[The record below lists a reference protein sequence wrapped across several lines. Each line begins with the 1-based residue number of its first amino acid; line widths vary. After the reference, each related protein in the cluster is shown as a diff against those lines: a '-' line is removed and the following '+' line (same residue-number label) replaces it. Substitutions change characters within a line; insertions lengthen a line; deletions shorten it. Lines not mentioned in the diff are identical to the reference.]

1 MRSLFWVAAVA
12 LVIAAAFVMTGAP
25 AVAHH
30 ASAPFY
36 DNTKS
41 VEAVGTVTKFVF
53 RNPHSFLYVDAADGN
68 GQTIAWEI
76 EMGAAVSMSR
86 RGWTPDT
93 IKVGEEIKVVG
104 QPSRAPGT
112 YGMCCAE
119 LTRPDGSPIRPAR
132 GE

>member
-1 MRSLFWVAAVA
+1 MKGLLW
-12 LVIAAAFVMTGAP
+12 IAAAASVITVAFLMTSAP

-53 RNPHSFLYVDAADGN
+53 RNPHSFLYVDATDES

-86 RGWTPDT
+86 RGWTPET
-93 IKVGEEIKVVG
+93 IKAGEEIKVVG
-104 QPSRAPGT
+104 HPSRAPGT
-112 YGMCCAE
+112 RGMCCAE
-119 LTRPDGSPIRPAR
+119 LTRPDGSPIGPAR
-132 GE
+132 GD

>member
-1 MRSLFWVAAVA
+1 MKVWHWVAAIAVA
-12 LVIAAAFVMTGAP
+12 AVVGVSVGHVP
-25 AVAHH
+25 AIAHH

-41 VEAVGTVTKFVF
+41 VEAVGVVTRFVF
-53 RNPHSFLYVDAADGN
+53 RNPHSFLYVDGTDEDGE
-68 GQTIAWEI
+68 TIAWEI
-76 EMGAAVSMSR
+76 EMGAAVMMGR

-93 IKVGEEIKVVG
+93 IRAGDRIRAVG

-119 LTRPDGSPIRPAR
+119 LTREDGSPIRPAD
-132 GE
+132 

>member
-1 MRSLFWVAAVA
+1 MKVWHWVAAIAVA
-12 LVIAAAFVMTGAP
+12 AVVGASVGHVP
-25 AVAHH
+25 AIAHH

-41 VEAVGTVTKFVF
+41 VEAVGVVTRFVF
-53 RNPHSFLYVDAADGN
+53 RNPHSFLYVDGTDEN
-68 GQTIAWEI
+68 GETIAWEI
-76 EMGAAVSMSR
+76 EMGAAVMMGR

-93 IKVGEEIKVVG
+93 IRAGDRIRAVG

-119 LTRPDGSPIRPAR
+119 LTREDGSPIRPAD
-132 GE
+132 

>member
-1 MRSLFWVAAVA
+1 MKVWHWVAAIAVA
-12 LVIAAAFVMTGAP
+12 AVVGASVGHVP
-25 AVAHH
+25 AIAHH

-41 VEAVGTVTKFVF
+41 VEAVGVVTRFVF
-53 RNPHSFLYVDAADGN
+53 RNPHSFLYVDGTDEN
-68 GQTIAWEI
+68 GETISWEI
-76 EMGAAVSMSR
+76 EMGAAVMMGR

-93 IKVGEEIKVVG
+93 IRAGDRIRAVG

-119 LTRPDGSPIRPAR
+119 LTREDGGPIRPA
-132 GE
+132 G

>member
-1 MRSLFWVAAVA
+1 MRLWHWVAAIAVA
-12 LVIAAAFVMTGAP
+12 AVVGASVGHVP
-25 AVAHH
+25 AIAHH

-41 VEAVGTVTKFVF
+41 VEAVGVVTRFVF
-53 RNPHSFLYVDAADGN
+53 RNPHSFLYVDGTDEN
-68 GQTIAWEI
+68 GEIISWEI
-76 EMGAAVSMSR
+76 EMGAAVMMGR

-93 IKVGEEIKVVG
+93 IRAGDRIRAVG

-119 LTRPDGSPIRPAR
+119 LTREDGSPIRPAD
-132 GE
+132 